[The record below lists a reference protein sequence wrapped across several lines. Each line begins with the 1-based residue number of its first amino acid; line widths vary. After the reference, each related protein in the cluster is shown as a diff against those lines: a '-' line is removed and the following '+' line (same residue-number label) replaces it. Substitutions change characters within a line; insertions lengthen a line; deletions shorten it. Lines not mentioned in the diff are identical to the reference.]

1 MPGRRKKTMDI
12 RELVLQMRQS
22 DTDRAVQRATG
33 VHRQTVKR
41 YRAWATEQG
50 LLSDAPL
57 PALAALQ
64 KLVDATLSE
73 AKPPQNTSSVEA
85 HRATVLQMR
94 REGVEMA
101 AIFQRL
107 LEGGYRGSYSA
118 VCRFVHRLEP
128 AAKPEIMVR
137 VERRPGEEAQ
147 VDFGYA
153 GLLGGSGHG
162 PVASSLGLCDDA
174 GLEPSPVR

>member
-1 MPGRRKKTMDI
+1 MDI

-85 HRATVLQMR
+85 HRATVLQM
-94 REGVEMA
+94 
-101 AIFQRL
+101 QRPL
-107 LEGGYRGSYSA
+107 GKQNLPAYGLSTPSA
-118 VCRFVHRLEP
+118 TVTVTT
-128 AAKPEIMVR
+128 ADGDV
-137 VERRPGEEAQ
+137 VWQ
-147 VDFGYA
+147 A
-153 GLLGGSGHG
+153 GAFDDVSKTY
-162 PVASSLGLCDDA
+162 VVKASSSDYYVRATDDA
-174 GLEPSPVR
+174 VRDLVGKGRQDLLAVPATPTTLPTK